1 MRFDRMALLMVAT
14 GGYFNCVCGQLC
26 LPWCVCVCVRA
37 PVFPF
42 TTHHSFTTIPR
53 SGPSSSMKSCDV
65 YGTLAI
71 YISDRAYQ
79 DYPTDTVKTTV
90 LCLSE
95 KVKTWP
101 CRSTYAVRTEQLLD
115 AWTCRCTIVHWSL
128 YHLSIQASG
137 WTTVYGSRLCF
148 QLVKCGKLF
157 KSQPFVIL
165 LYKNRRKNTST
176 SAYDQG
182 ICG

>member
-101 CRSTYAVRTEQLLD
+101 CRSVCAVRTRRLRREPADEQL
-115 AWTCRCTIVHWSL
+115 CTEACIIWVYGRS
-128 YHLSIQASG
+128 SG